1 MAVERISAA
10 PPTAAILPL
19 GDCHCRDTTPGQPEG
34 ESLLASLTGRPLLV
48 DLHKAWCP
56 NTPQGATTVPRST
69 ARRRPGQPCA
79 LPTHLVQRNSWCHW
93 LPPVSQELGKYPAA
107 EGLEKNN
114 LFWKKICITAVQYF
128 LVKDSRNQQSMHPE
142 RRAQRARSR
151 QPSTSQPC
159 SCSPARPPDQSAG
172 RAAAGPGPKQAI

>member
-10 PPTAAILPL
+10 PNTAAILPL

-69 ARRRPGQPCA
+69 GRRRPGQRTS
-79 LPTHLVQRNSWCHW
+79 LKGILDVIDFHLWARNSENTLLLKAWKRTICFGKDLHNCCTI
-93 LPPVSQELGKYPAA
+93 LPGEGQQKPAVNA
-107 EGLEKNN
+107 PREKGSESKKQTAQHEPA
-114 LFWKKICITAVQYF
+114 LLLLSSKAPRSKCWKSCCW
-128 LVKDSRNQQSMHPE
+128 P
-142 RRAQRARSR
+142 RA
-151 QPSTSQPC
+151 
-159 SCSPARPPDQSAG
+159 
-172 RAAAGPGPKQAI
+172 